1 MYCVEASRL
10 YVSDYRAWERLVTL
24 YEALRRS
31 RDSREPKGWEPAM
44 TCFRHRESHLYS
56 RNHPAWK
63 RLTRY
68 VGAKFFRSLLLY
80 NNAQHMYLFINKVL
94 LFNFSNKIVSNC

>member
-1 MYCVEASRL
+1 MARRFVSGFMYETDATFGTNSLKLPLSVMVGIDNCGKTFPVA
-10 YVSDYRAWERLVTL
+10 
-24 YEALRRS
+24 
-31 RDSREPKGWEPAM
+31 
-44 TCFRHRESHLYS
+44 
-56 RNHPAWK
+56 
-63 RLTRY
+63 Y